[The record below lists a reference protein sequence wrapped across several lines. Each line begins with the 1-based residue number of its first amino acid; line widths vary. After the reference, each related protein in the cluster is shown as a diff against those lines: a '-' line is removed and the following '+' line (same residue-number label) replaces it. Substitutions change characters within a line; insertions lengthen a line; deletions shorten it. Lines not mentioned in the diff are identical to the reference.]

1 VSADTRHAAED
12 PGSVDTSKYGVGSEI
27 VQKLLREVA
36 GHGNRGIAERDLV
49 RDGCP
54 AATINDL
61 VRNGNLSRSKAKA
74 IWIFCPGVAA
84 AIKAYPEFLGGV
96 MAPLT
101 RQELGDTGR
110 MMITCLN
117 TACSRLVHSGYCC
130 SICEAAAPYA
140 TGHDKDCDANQ
151 QRLAETRH
159 EATLRVPIAQL
170 RQML

>member
-1 VSADTRHAAED
+1 M
-12 PGSVDTSKYGVGSEI
+12 
-27 VQKLLREVA
+27 
-36 GHGNRGIAERDLV
+36 
-49 RDGCP
+49 RDGYP

-74 IWIFCPGVAA
+74 TRIFLPGRCAA
-84 AIKAYPEFLGGV
+84 AIKAYPEFLAGV

-151 QRLAETRH
+151 QRLAETQSLSCPV
-159 EATLRVPIAQL
+159 A
-170 RQML
+170 